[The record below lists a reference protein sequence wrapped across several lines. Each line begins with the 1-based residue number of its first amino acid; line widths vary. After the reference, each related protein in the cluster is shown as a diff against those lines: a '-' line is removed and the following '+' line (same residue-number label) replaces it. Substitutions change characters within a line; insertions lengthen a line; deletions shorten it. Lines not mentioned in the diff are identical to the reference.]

1 MTNSFVDQHKQ
12 SQKNNYA
19 SRKVSTKALL
29 HSPLSTLYTDV
40 NKELTC
46 HVNCLV
52 TMPCQLESKVRPL
65 DLFTIYCSSP
75 SASERGYV
83 SNGNKSAL
91 ALLVSSPE
99 SLHEE
104 PCSDCLGWKYI
115 FS

>member
-1 MTNSFVDQHKQ
+1 MPTSFVDHHKQ

-29 HSPLSTLYTDV
+29 HSPLLTLYTDV

-46 HVNCLV
+46 HVNYLV
-52 TMPCQLESKVRPL
+52 AMPCQLESKVGPL
-65 DLFTIYCSSP
+65 ELFTMYCSP
-75 SASERGYV
+75 SASEHGYV
-83 SNGNKSAL
+83 RNGNKSAL

-104 PCSDCLGWKYI
+104 PSSDCLGWKYI
-115 FS
+115 SS